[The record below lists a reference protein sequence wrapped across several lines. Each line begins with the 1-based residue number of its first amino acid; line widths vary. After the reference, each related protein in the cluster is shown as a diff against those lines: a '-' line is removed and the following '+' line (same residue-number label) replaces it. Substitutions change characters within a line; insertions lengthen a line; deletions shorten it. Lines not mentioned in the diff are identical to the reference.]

1 MRVSVAVSGETDL
14 PIRDAVLRDLRAML
28 VRQINEP

>member
-1 MRVSVAVSGETDL
+1 VSGETDL
-14 PIRDAVLRDLRAML
+14 PIRDAVLRHLRAML